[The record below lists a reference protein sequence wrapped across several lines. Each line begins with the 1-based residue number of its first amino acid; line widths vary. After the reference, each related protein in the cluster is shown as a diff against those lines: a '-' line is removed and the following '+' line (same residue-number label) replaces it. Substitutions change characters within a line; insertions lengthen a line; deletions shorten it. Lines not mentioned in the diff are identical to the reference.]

1 MNIVRAN
8 PEQLFEYGPFTVRR
22 QRPGEALSPLVS
34 VDLMSLK
41 LDARIPMQ
49 QHQDEEVFTYLWR
62 GSMQHQDSNGERTQL
77 SAKRVMVV
85 NAGDG
90 VQYEESVPL
99 YEAELLQAVIRP
111 AQQGG
116 EAMTQVLE
124 RDQGIMTNGWTEL
137 AGPEESDAPL
147 ELRQEVYIFD
157 TMLERNH
164 TLDVP
169 SMPGF
174 VAYLTVLEGIIRV
187 GDQRLGRGDAVSG
200 LDSSLEI
207 VGDRDANLVCFLVK
221 PDNFA

>member
-157 TMLERNH
+157 TLLERNH

-187 GDQRLGRGDAVSG
+187 GDLRLSRGDAVSG
-200 LDSSLEI
+200 LDSSVEI

>member
-22 QRPGEALSPLVS
+22 QRPGEALSPLLT

-77 SAKRVMVV
+77 SAKKVMVV
-85 NAGDG
+85 NAGEG

-111 AQQGG
+111 SQPGG

-147 ELRQEVYIFD
+147 ELRQEVYIYD
-157 TMLERNH
+157 TLLERNQ
-164 TLDVP
+164 TVDVP

-174 VAYLTVLEGIIRV
+174 VAYLTVLEGIIRI
-187 GDQRLGRGDAVSG
+187 GDQRLSRGDAVSG
-200 LDSSLEI
+200 LDSSMEI
-207 VGDRDANLVCFLVK
+207 TGDRDANLVCFLVR
-221 PDNFA
+221 PDNVA

>member
-49 QHQDEEVFTYLWR
+49 QHRDEEVFTYLWR

-157 TMLERNH
+157 TLLERNH

-187 GDQRLGRGDAVSG
+187 GDLRLSRGDAVSG
-200 LDSSLEI
+200 LDSSIEI
-207 VGDRDANLVCFLVK
+207 VGDRDANLVCFLIK

>member
-111 AQQGG
+111 SQQGG

-147 ELRQEVYIFD
+147 ELRQEVYILD
-157 TMLERNH
+157 TLLERNH

-200 LDSSLEI
+200 LDSSIEI
-207 VGDRDANLVCFLVK
+207 LGDRDANLVCFLVK
-221 PDNFA
+221 PDNFV

>member
-200 LDSSLEI
+200 LDSSIEI
-207 VGDRDANLVCFLVK
+207 VGDRDANLVCFLIK

>member
-111 AQQGG
+111 ALRGG

-157 TMLERNH
+157 TLLERNH

-187 GDQRLGRGDAVSG
+187 GDLRLSRGDAVSG
-200 LDSSLEI
+200 LDFSIEI
-207 VGDRDANLVCFLVK
+207 VGDRDANLVCFLIK

>member
-157 TMLERNH
+157 TLLERNH

-174 VAYLTVLEGIIRV
+174 AAYLTVLEGIICV

-200 LDSSLEI
+200 LDSSIEI

>member
-22 QRPGEALSPLVS
+22 QRPGVALSPLVS

-111 AQQGG
+111 ALRGG

-157 TMLERNH
+157 TLLERNH

-200 LDSSLEI
+200 LDSSIEI

>member
-8 PEQLFEYGPFTVRR
+8 SEQLFEYGPFTVRR
-22 QRPGEALSPLVS
+22 QRPGEALSPLLI

-77 SAKRVMVV
+77 SAKKVMVV
-85 NAGDG
+85 NAGEG

-111 AQQGG
+111 SLPGG

-124 RDQGIMTNGWTEL
+124 RDQGIMTNGWAEL

-147 ELRQEVYIFD
+147 ELRQEVYIYD
-157 TMLERNH
+157 TLLERNQ
-164 TLDVP
+164 TVDVP

-174 VAYLTVLEGIIRV
+174 VAYLIVLEGIIRI
-187 GDQRLGRGDAVSG
+187 GDQRLSRGDAVSG
-200 LDSSLEI
+200 LDSSME
-207 VGDRDANLVCFLVK
+207 VTGDRDANLVCFLVK
-221 PDNFA
+221 PDNVA

>member
-22 QRPGEALSPLVS
+22 QRPGEAFSPLVS
-34 VDLMSLK
+34 IDLMSLK

-49 QHQDEEVFTYLWR
+49 HHQDEEVFTYLWR

-111 AQQGG
+111 SQPGG

-147 ELRQEVYIFD
+147 ELRQEVYIYD
-157 TMLERNH
+157 TLLERNQ
-164 TLDVP
+164 TLNVP

-174 VAYLTVLEGIIRV
+174 FAYLTVLEGIIRI
-187 GDQRLGRGDAVSG
+187 GDQRLGRGDAVSS
-200 LDSSLEI
+200 LDSSIEI

-221 PDNFA
+221 ADNFA

>member
-157 TMLERNH
+157 TLLERNH

-187 GDQRLGRGDAVSG
+187 GDLRLGRGDAVSG
-200 LDSSLEI
+200 LDSSIEI

>member
-111 AQQGG
+111 ALRGG

-157 TMLERNH
+157 TLLERNH

-187 GDQRLGRGDAVSG
+187 GDQRLSRGDAVSG
-200 LDSSLEI
+200 LDSSIEI
-207 VGDRDANLVCFLVK
+207 VGDRDANLVCFLIK

>member
-22 QRPGEALSPLVS
+22 QRPGEALSPLIS

-157 TMLERNH
+157 TLLERNH

-187 GDQRLGRGDAVSG
+187 GDHRLGRGDAVSG
-200 LDSSLEI
+200 VDSSIEI

-221 PDNFA
+221 PDNVA

>member
-111 AQQGG
+111 SQQGG

-157 TMLERNH
+157 TLLERNH

-200 LDSSLEI
+200 LDSSIEI
-207 VGDRDANLVCFLVK
+207 VGDRDANLVCFLIK

>member
-124 RDQGIMTNGWTEL
+124 RDQGFMTNGWTEL

-157 TMLERNH
+157 TLLERNH
-164 TLDVP
+164 TLAVP

-200 LDSSLEI
+200 LDSSIEI

>member
-62 GSMQHQDSNGERTQL
+62 GSMQHQDSNGERSQL

-111 AQQGG
+111 ALRGG

-157 TMLERNH
+157 TLLERNH

-200 LDSSLEI
+200 LDSSVEI
-207 VGDRDANLVCFLVK
+207 VGDRDANLVCFLIK

>member
-49 QHQDEEVFTYLWR
+49 QHQDEDVFTYLWR

-111 AQQGG
+111 ALRGG

-157 TMLERNH
+157 TLLERNH

-200 LDSSLEI
+200 LDSSIEI
-207 VGDRDANLVCFLVK
+207 VGERDANLVCFLVK

>member
-22 QRPGEALSPLVS
+22 QRPGEALSPLIS

-147 ELRQEVYIFD
+147 ELRQEVYILD
-157 TMLERNH
+157 TLLERNH

-200 LDSSLEI
+200 LDSSIEI
-207 VGDRDANLVCFLVK
+207 VGERDANLVCFLVK
-221 PDNFA
+221 PDNFV

>member
-22 QRPGEALSPLVS
+22 QRPAEALSPLVS

-111 AQQGG
+111 ALRGG

-157 TMLERNH
+157 TLLERNH
-164 TLDVP
+164 TLDLP

-187 GDQRLGRGDAVSG
+187 GDQRLGRGDALSG

>member
-22 QRPGEALSPLVS
+22 QRPGEALSPLIS

-111 AQQGG
+111 ALRGG

-157 TMLERNH
+157 TLLERNH

-187 GDQRLGRGDAVSG
+187 GDLRLSRGDAVSG
-200 LDSSLEI
+200 LDSSIEI

-221 PDNFA
+221 PDNFV

>member
-22 QRPGEALSPLVS
+22 QRPGEALSPLIS

-111 AQQGG
+111 ALRGG

-157 TMLERNH
+157 TLLARNH

-200 LDSSLEI
+200 LDSSIEI

>member
-111 AQQGG
+111 SQQGG
-116 EAMTQVLE
+116 EAMTQC
-124 RDQGIMTNGWTEL
+124 WS
-137 AGPEESDAPL
+137 A
-147 ELRQEVYIFD
+147 
-157 TMLERNH
+157 
-164 TLDVP
+164 
-169 SMPGF
+169 
-174 VAYLTVLEGIIRV
+174 IRA
-187 GDQRLGRGDAVSG
+187 L
-200 LDSSLEI
+200 
-207 VGDRDANLVCFLVK
+207 
-221 PDNFA
+221 

>member
-22 QRPGEALSPLVS
+22 QRPGEALSPLIS

-111 AQQGG
+111 ALRGG

-157 TMLERNH
+157 TLLERNH

-200 LDSSLEI
+200 LDSCIEI

>member
-1 MNIVRAN
+1 MNIVQAN

-22 QRPGEALSPLVS
+22 QRPGEALSPLIS

-111 AQQGG
+111 ALRGG

-157 TMLERNH
+157 TLLERNH

-187 GDQRLGRGDAVSG
+187 GDLRLSRGDAVSG
-200 LDSSLEI
+200 LDSSIEI
-207 VGDRDANLVCFLVK
+207 VGDRDANLVCFLIK

>member
-111 AQQGG
+111 ALRGG

-157 TMLERNH
+157 TLLERNH

-187 GDQRLGRGDAVSG
+187 GDQRLGRGDAVSR
-200 LDSSLEI
+200 LDSSIEI

>member
-111 AQQGG
+111 ALRGG

-187 GDQRLGRGDAVSG
+187 GDLRLSRGDAVSG
-200 LDSSLEI
+200 LDSSIEI
-207 VGDRDANLVCFLVK
+207 VGDRDANLVCFLIK

>member
-124 RDQGIMTNGWTEL
+124 REQGIMTNGWTEL

-157 TMLERNH
+157 TLLERNH

-200 LDSSLEI
+200 LDSSIEI

>member
-1 MNIVRAN
+1 MNILRAN

-49 QHQDEEVFTYLWR
+49 QHWNEEVFTYLWR

-99 YEAELLQAVIRP
+99 FEAELLQAVIRP
-111 AQQGG
+111 AQPGG

-124 RDQGIMTNGWTEL
+124 RDQGIMSNGWTEL

-147 ELRQEVYIFD
+147 ELRQAAYIYD
-157 TMLERNH
+157 TLLERNH

-169 SMPGF
+169 ALPGF
-174 VAYLTVLEGIIRV
+174 VAYLVVLEGSIRI
-187 GDQRLGRGDAVSG
+187 GEARLGRGDAVSG
-200 LDSSLEI
+200 LVARTEI
-207 VGDRDANLVCFLVK
+207 TGDRDANLVCFLIR
-221 PDNFA
+221 PDNAA

>member
-111 AQQGG
+111 SQQGG

-157 TMLERNH
+157 TLLERNH

-174 VAYLTVLEGIIRV
+174 VAYLTVLDGIIRV
-187 GDQRLGRGDAVSG
+187 GDQRLSRGDAVSG
-200 LDSSLEI
+200 LDSSIEI
-207 VGDRDANLVCFLVK
+207 VGDRDANLVCFLIK

>member
-22 QRPGEALSPLVS
+22 QRPGEALSPLLT

-49 QHQDEEVFTYLWR
+49 QHQDEDVFTYLWR

-77 SAKRVMVV
+77 SAKKVMVV
-85 NAGDG
+85 NAGEG

-111 AQQGG
+111 SQPGG

-147 ELRQEVYIFD
+147 ELRQEVYIYD
-157 TMLERNH
+157 TLLERNQ
-164 TLDVP
+164 TVDVP

-174 VAYLTVLEGIIRV
+174 VAYLTVLEGIIRI
-187 GDQRLGRGDAVSG
+187 GDQRLSRGDAVSG
-200 LDSSLEI
+200 LDSSMEI
-207 VGDRDANLVCFLVK
+207 TGDRDANLVCFLVR
-221 PDNFA
+221 PDNVA

>member
-111 AQQGG
+111 ALRGG

-157 TMLERNH
+157 TLLERNH

-187 GDQRLGRGDAVSG
+187 GDQRLGRGDALSG

>member
-22 QRPGEALSPLVS
+22 QRPGEALSPLLT

-41 LDARIPMQ
+41 LDARLPMQ

-77 SAKRVMVV
+77 SAKKVMVV
-85 NAGDG
+85 NAGEG

-111 AQQGG
+111 SQPGG

-124 RDQGIMTNGWTEL
+124 REQGIMTNGWTEL

-147 ELRQEVYIFD
+147 ELRQEVYIYD
-157 TMLERNH
+157 TLLERNQ
-164 TLDVP
+164 TVDVP

-174 VAYLTVLEGIIRV
+174 VAYLTVLEGIIRI
-187 GDQRLGRGDAVSG
+187 GDQRLSRGDAVSG
-200 LDSSLEI
+200 LDSSMEI
-207 VGDRDANLVCFLVK
+207 TGDRDANLVCFLVR
-221 PDNFA
+221 PDNIA

>member
-22 QRPGEALSPLVS
+22 QRPGEALSPLIS

-111 AQQGG
+111 ALRGG

-157 TMLERNH
+157 TLLERNH

-187 GDQRLGRGDAVSG
+187 GDLRLSRGDAVSG
-200 LDSSLEI
+200 LDSSIEI

>member
-8 PEQLFEYGPFTVRR
+8 SEQLFEYGPFTVRR
-22 QRPGEALSPLVS
+22 QRPGESLSPLLTI
-34 VDLMSLK
+34 DLMSLK

-77 SAKRVMVV
+77 SAKKVMVV
-85 NAGDG
+85 NAGEG

-111 AQQGG
+111 SQPGG

-147 ELRQEVYIFD
+147 ELRQEVYIYD
-157 TMLERNH
+157 TLLERNQ
-164 TLDVP
+164 TVDVP

-174 VAYLTVLEGIIRV
+174 VAYLTVLEGIIRI
-187 GDQRLGRGDAVSG
+187 GDQRLRRGDAVSG
-200 LDSSLEI
+200 LDSSMEI
-207 VGDRDANLVCFLVK
+207 TGDRDANLVCFLVK
-221 PDNFA
+221 PDNVA

>member
-157 TMLERNH
+157 TLLERNH

-187 GDQRLGRGDAVSG
+187 GDQRLSRGDAVSG
-200 LDSSLEI
+200 LDSSIEI
-207 VGDRDANLVCFLVK
+207 VGERDANLVCFLVK
-221 PDNFA
+221 PDNFV

>member
-99 YEAELLQAVIRP
+99 YEAKLLQAVIRP

-157 TMLERNH
+157 TLLERNH

-187 GDQRLGRGDAVSG
+187 GDLRLSRGDAVSG
-200 LDSSLEI
+200 LDSSIEI

>member
-34 VDLMSLK
+34 VDLMSIK

-157 TMLERNH
+157 TLLERNH

-174 VAYLTVLEGIIRV
+174 FAYLTVLEGIIRV

-200 LDSSLEI
+200 LDSSIEI

>member
-111 AQQGG
+111 ALRGG

-200 LDSSLEI
+200 LDSSIEI